1 MSAAHKLPALPLSS
15 DLRGRDETTL
25 DAPHPIP
32 SPGRWE
38 SDETTLDVPRPIP
51 CPIPSPAKRG
61 RVRVGA
67 KKVGAARAGAERSR
81 ARAAMTLAVALASS
95 LTIASVSAQDS
106 TSSSA
111 ATAES
116 AGSTTALKLKGR
128 IKLLGSEIA
137 PGTRKRLTWTSG
149 TAMEGFVVPVP
160 VIVINGKGPGP
171 VLCMTAAVHGDE
183 LNGIEVARRVLDDID
198 VEELNGAVIG
208 VPIVN
213 IQGFYRGTRYLPDRR
228 DLNRSFPG
236 NARGSAATRIAHSF
250 FTDVVRNCSA
260 LIDLHTGSLNRTN
273 LPQVRADLRIA
284 QVARMTQA
292 FGATVVLHSVGERGS
307 LRRAATEAGI
317 PAVTFEM
324 GEPMRVQPEQ
334 VEHGAKAIETLLYS
348 LGMTRQ
354 RRYWGD
360 PEPVYYASK
369 WVRVDHGG
377 ILFSDVALGERVS
390 KGELL
395 GVVTDPI
402 SNQQHRIYAPT
413 GGRVLGM
420 ALNQVVLPGFAA
432 YRIGTATSKSDA
444 ATQSDDDASEE
455 TPDEEAPPEEAEV
468 EATPRG

>member
-1 MSAAHKLPALPLSS
+1 MAALLASVAPVRAQ
-15 DLRGRDETTL
+15 
-25 DAPHPIP
+25 DAP
-32 SPGRWE
+32 
-38 SDETTLDVPRPIP
+38 
-51 CPIPSPAKRG
+51 AKTA
-61 RVRVGA
+61 VQTEPT
-67 KKVGAARAGAERSR
+67 AGNA
-81 ARAAMTLAVALASS
+81 TS
-95 LTIASVSAQDS
+95 L
-106 TSSSA
+106 
-111 ATAES
+111 
-116 AGSTTALKLKGR
+116 KPKGR
-128 IKLLGSEIA
+128 IRLLGSEVA

-149 TAMEGFVVPVP
+149 TAIEGFVVPVP
-160 VIVINGKGPGP
+160 VIVLNGKGPGP
-171 VLCMTAAVHGDE
+171 VLCLTAALHGDE

-228 DLNRSFPG
+228 DLNRHFPG
-236 NARGSAATRIAHSF
+236 NARGSAATRMAHSF

-273 LPQVRADLRIA
+273 LPQVRADLRTP

-307 LRRAATEAGI
+307 LRRAASEAGI

-334 VEHGAKAIETLLYS
+334 VEHGAKAVETLMYS

-390 KGELL
+390 EGELL

-402 SNQQHRIYAPT
+402 SNQQHRIYAPIS
-413 GGRVLGM
+413 GRVLGM

-444 ATQSDDDASEE
+444 ATQSSEDTSE
-455 TPDEEAPPEEAEV
+455 DTPDEEAPPEETDT
-468 EATPRG
+468 TPRG